1 MIDFEN
7 PLAFALLFLI
17 PLLYI
22 CRAFKIFVPISFPLI
37 LCDWKGQPS
46 KWTRNFRLFLSVLV
60 NIVGNIGFIC
70 IILAFAEPV
79 VHHQERVYSNRGSDI
94 LFVIDVSPSMSASDI
109 GGMSRIEAAKQAIF
123 TLAKENGG
131 NSIGL
136 VEMAKDAAVVVPP
149 TMDRKTFF
157 ERLQNLTVGELGDGT
172 AIGIG
177 LSCAI
182 LHLDASKASKKCIIL
197 ITDGEN
203 NAGSIHPNT
212 AARMAKSSGISLYVL
227 GIGTSGSV
235 PLEYVDPKTGR
246 VYSGFL
252 DSKYD
257 IESLEKVAYEGG
269 GKFFEITSMSALS
282 QVLSSINKN
291 ETVNQSYQL
300 KNKDTEYYSFFLMLG
315 AALFFA
321 AWFIRRFMLQE
332 IL

>member
-1 MIDFEN
+1 M
-7 PLAFALLFLI
+7 
-17 PLLYI
+17 
-22 CRAFKIFVPISFPLI
+22 
-37 LCDWKGQPS
+37 
-46 KWTRNFRLFLSVLV
+46 
-60 NIVGNIGFIC
+60 
-70 IILAFAEPV
+70 
-79 VHHQERVYSNRGSDI
+79 
-94 LFVIDVSPSMSASDI
+94 
-109 GGMSRIEAAKQAIF
+109 
-123 TLAKENGG
+123 
-131 NSIGL
+131 
-136 VEMAKDAAVVVPP
+136 
-149 TMDRKTFF
+149 
-157 ERLQNLTVGELGDGT
+157 
-172 AIGIG
+172 
-177 LSCAI
+177 
-182 LHLDASKASKKCIIL
+182 